1 LINQQSLQLKQLK
14 INIHIS
20 LESSFSFFEGLMRST
35 KKIMKTK
42 FLLSLITLFVIVI
55 AADAQVLTQK
65 NLSLQGAKKIVA
77 EAVKYAQSVNAPGGS
92 IAVVDAGG
100 NLIYLE
106 KLDGTFAAAAEVSI
120 KKANT
125 AATFKAPSS
134 KLENSINGGR
144 DALITVG
151 HTFLQGGVPIIIDG
165 QVIGAIGVSGSASA
179 QQDEDIANAG
189 VKAQL

>member
-1 LINQQSLQLKQLK
+1 MMLIK
-14 INIHIS
+14 I
-20 LESSFSFFEGLMRST
+20 SSQ
-35 KKIMKTK
+35 
-42 FLLSLITLFVIVI
+42 
-55 AADAQVLTQK
+55 AQVLTQK
-65 NLSLQGAKKIVA
+65 NISLDAAKKVVV
-77 EAVKYAQSVNAPGGS
+77 EAVKYAKSVNAPGGS

-100 NLIYLE
+100 NLVYLE
-106 KLDGTFAAAAEVSI
+106 RLDNTFAAAAEVSI

-134 KLENSINGGR
+134 KLENAINGGR

-151 HTFLQGGVPIIIDG
+151 HTFLQGGVPIIVDG

-189 VKAQL
+189 AKVTL